1 MSKNSFGELL
11 VSRGLITREKLLA
24 AQHEQVVTKERIGKI
39 LVRNGFLRQ
48 SELFRILREVNPS
61 ALHDEVIYQ
70 DIIPAHLLLETKSM
84 LTALIENTLYVSTLS
99 SHDKVRKLF
108 SSYLINNLQ
117 LVFTAANPVKLND
130 YLNELLTSTA
140 EETVFSWE
148 KLFYDAMR
156 VRASDIHIIP
166 RHRSYTVKFR
176 RDGLLHLRHEGD
188 LDEYIAMVSRLKDL
202 SKMDMAERRRP
213 QDGGFSMEFS
223 GRIVTF
229 RVTTV
234 PTADGERMVIRLLD
248 PDNGN
253 RSLDQLGITRLAPW
267 RKAVSK
273 SSGLCLICG
282 PTGSG
287 KTTTLA
293 ATVREMNFLE
303 RAVYSAEDPVENKIP
318 YAGQVNVNPTLD
330 LTFSSAV
337 RNFMRADPDVIILGE
352 VRDIDTARNA
362 LKASETGHLVLA
374 TLHTDSIVGAI
385 GRLRDIGVAP
395 YELRHLLRGVMVQR
409 LMRVYCKDC
418 GGAGCKKCGGTG
430 YLGREVVSE
439 VANFESEADVQAVI
453 DGHVAWPTML
463 EDAREKIQLGKSS
476 VKELERV
483 FGEGAGEGL

>member
-1 MSKNSFGELL
+1 MARNSFGEILL
-11 VSRGLITREKLLA
+11 SRGLITREKLQA
-24 AQHEQVVTKERIGKI
+24 AQQEQLVTKERIGKI

-48 SELFRILREVNPS
+48 ADLFRILREVNPS
-61 ALHDEVIYQ
+61 ALHDETIYQ
-70 DIIPAHLLLETKSM
+70 DIVPFRLLLETQSM
-84 LTALIENTLYVSTLS
+84 LTALVDGTLYVSTLS
-99 SHDKVRKLF
+99 SHDKVRRLF
-108 SSYLINNLQ
+108 KPYLGELR
-117 LVFTAANPVKLND
+117 LVFTAANPVRLND
-130 YLNELLTSTA
+130 YLSQLLTSTA
-140 EETVFSWE
+140 EENTFSWE

-156 VRASDIHIIP
+156 TKASDIHIIP
-166 RHRSYTVKFR
+166 RYRSYTVKFR

-188 LDEYIAMVSRLKDL
+188 LEEYIAMISRIKDL

-223 GRIVTF
+223 GRIVAF

-303 RAVYSAEDPVENKIP
+303 RAVYSAEDPVENRIP

-374 TLHTDSIVGAI
+374 TLHTDSILNAI

-395 YELRHLLRGVMVQR
+395 YELRHLLRGVLVQR

-418 GGAGCKKCGGTG
+418 HGAGCKTCGGSG

-439 VANFESEADVQAVI
+439 VGNFETEDEVQGVI
-453 DGHVAWPTML
+453 DGHVNWPTML
-463 EDAREKIQLGKSS
+463 EDARGKVMQGKTS
-476 VKELERV
+476 VRELERV
-483 FGEGAGEGL
+483 FGEGYGDGL